1 MAKQP
6 KPKKASRTARLPKPS
21 EILEFVNGQPGRVG
35 KREIARAFNIKGQ
48 DRIELKRILK
58 HMIAEGLLDKQSRN
72 NLSRPGE
79 LPPVGVIEVAG
90 RDLDGE
96 LHATPLNWDKE
107 TSGPPPR
114 IIVVAERADR
124 TGPPGIGERLLA
136 KFRKTGETG
145 PDAYAYEA
153 RIIRR
158 LTASS
163 QTVLGVYR
171 KSPKGD
177 NRIVPVDKKARN
189 ELAVRDGDDGGAVSG
204 ELVAAEILRDR
215 GRGLVHARVRERLGN
230 VDDQRSISLI
240 AIHAH
245 GIPNK
250 FSEKALAEAQEAKS
264 VTARGRLDVR
274 KIPLI
279 TIDPP
284 DARDHDDAVW
294 AEHDTDKA
302 NAGGFRVMVA
312 IADVAHYVRY
322 GSALD
327 TEALE
332 RGNSTYFP
340 DRVVPM
346 LPERISTDLCSLRP
360 NEDRPAMA
368 VTMVFDR
375 NGKKKSH
382 EFSRVLMR
390 SAAKLSY
397 IQAQRAIDG
406 QTDDITG
413 PLLEPI
419 LKPLW
424 QAYTAVAKAQTARA
438 PLALDLPERKIVLDK
453 AGHVERIDVPERL
466 DAHRLIE
473 EFMIQAN
480 VAAAETLEQK
490 RSPLLYRVHDTPS
503 DEKLRAL
510 GEFLATLDIKLARGT
525 SLRPKDFNSI
535 LGRVAGSE
543 YEQLVNDVVLR
554 TQSQAVYAAENL
566 GHFGLNLRRYA
577 HFTSPIRRYADLI
590 VHRSLISALG
600 FGKDGLND
608 ETIAKMDAIG
618 EQISGTER
626 RSMAAERDTVD
637 RLIASHLSGRV
648 GANFKAR
655 ISGVTRSGLFVRLG
669 ETGADGFVP
678 ASSMAQ
684 DYFFHDESRHAMVGE
699 RTGETFRLGDPI
711 DVRLLEVTPLAG
723 GLRFEI
729 VSDGRAGKPARGRKQ
744 ARRNTSRR
752 PPARGKRR

>member
-58 HMIAEGLLDKQSRN
+58 AMIEEGLLEKQSRN
-72 NLSRPGE
+72 LSKPGE
-79 LPPVGVIEVAG
+79 LPPVGVIEITG
-90 RDLDGE
+90 RDIDGE
-96 LHATPLNWDKE
+96 LQATPLNWDKDA
-107 TSGPPPR
+107 SGPPPR
-114 IIVVAERADR
+114 IVVVAERGER
-124 TGPPGIGERLLA
+124 TGPPGIGERILA
-136 KFRKTGETG
+136 RLRKTGETG

-158 LTASS
+158 LTANS
-163 QTVLGVYR
+163 QTVLGVFR

-189 ELAVRDGDDGGAVSG
+189 ELAVRDGDDGGAKSG

-215 GRGLVHARVRERLGN
+215 GRGLVHARVRDRLGN

-245 GIPNK
+245 GIPNR
-250 FSEKALAEAQEAKS
+250 FTEKALAEAKAAKP
-264 VTARGRLDVR
+264 VTVRGRQDVR

-279 TIDPP
+279 TIDPA

-294 AEHDTDKA
+294 AERDDDKA
-302 NAGGFRVMVA
+302 NPGGFRVMVA
-312 IADVAHYVRY
+312 IADVAHYVRH
-322 GSALD
+322 GTAMD
-327 TEALE
+327 HEALE

-375 NGKKKSH
+375 NDRKKSH
-382 EFSRVLMR
+382 AFSRVLMR

-397 IQAQRAIDG
+397 QQAQRAIDG
-406 QTDDITG
+406 QTDDTTS

-424 QAYTAVAKAQTARA
+424 EAYAAVTKAQKARA

-453 AGHVERIDVPERL
+453 AGHVERIDVPDRL
-466 DAHRLIE
+466 DAHKLIE

-490 RSPLLYRVHDTPS
+490 RSPLLYPRSRYAVGREAACPGRVPFDPRHQTCQGQFSAAQGFQRHSWPRRRLGIRTARQRCRPAHAGTGYIFGG
-503 DEKLRAL
+503 EPRAL
-510 GEFLATLDIKLARGT
+510 RTEPPA
-525 SLRPKDFNSI
+525 LRP
-535 LGRVAGSE
+535 L
-543 YEQLVNDVVLR
+543 
-554 TQSQAVYAAENL
+554 
-566 GHFGLNLRRYA
+566 HFADPPLRR
-577 HFTSPIRRYADLI
+577 S
-590 VHRSLISALG
+590 
-600 FGKDGLND
+600 
-608 ETIAKMDAIG
+608 
-618 EQISGTER
+618 
-626 RSMAAERDTVD
+626 D
-637 RLIASHLSGRV
+637 RASVPDQR
-648 GANFKAR
+648 AR
-655 ISGVTRSGLFVRLG
+655 IRQGW
-669 ETGADGFVP
+669 P
-678 ASSMAQ
+678 Q
-684 DYFFHDESRHAMVGE
+684 
-699 RTGETFRLGDPI
+699 
-711 DVRLLEVTPLAG
+711 
-723 GLRFEI
+723 
-729 VSDGRAGKPARGRKQ
+729 
-744 ARRNTSRR
+744 
-752 PPARGKRR
+752 